1 MTEFV
6 LKSVTT
12 LITNIYIF
20 FWMKRVFDS
29 KYKNPIIYVLSCIGI
44 TGIGIVVSNLNNAWG
59 NLLYTILSIALTS
72 IILYKGSIKTKIIF
86 DVLYFF
92 LVFMIDV
99 VAVWIWVIID
109 GKRLDLILEN
119 ESRMIISYV
128 FNIVIMICCWIF
140 CN

>member
-1 MTEFV
+1 
-6 LKSVTT
+6 
-12 LITNIYIF
+12 
-20 FWMKRVFDS
+20 MKRVFDS

-72 IILYKGSIKTKIIF
+72 ILLYKGSIKTKIIF

-119 ESRMIISYV
+119 ESRMIISYDGYV
-128 FNIVIMICCWIF
+128 VAFYDNHF
-140 CN
+140 KGKNHYS